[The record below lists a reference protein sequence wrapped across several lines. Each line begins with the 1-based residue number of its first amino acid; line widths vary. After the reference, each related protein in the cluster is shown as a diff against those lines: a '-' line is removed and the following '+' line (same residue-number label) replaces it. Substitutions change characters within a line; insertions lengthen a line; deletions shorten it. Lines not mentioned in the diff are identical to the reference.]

1 MGVFQKLQKSLG
13 EDLANKEYEVPMAN
27 DKRAAA
33 EDDSDIE
40 ADGADANTDAAHGDH
55 SNWAI
60 SDDDS
65 EDSDDGGG
73 GVYVKKRTTKGKK
86 RKLEASASASA
97 EEKKR
102 KLKQRKLNPEDEKR
116 LEEEL
121 TVLLTKIL
129 KKFPAGLTMVELWRK
144 ITASLAVDAAV
155 LKKVLPRVLK
165 ALARKKEA
173 SDGIK
178 KYCYKK

>member
-1 MGVFQKLQKSLG
+1 MG
-13 EDLANKEYEVPMAN
+13 
-27 DKRAAA
+27 
-33 EDDSDIE
+33 SDE
-40 ADGADANTDAAHGDH
+40 SG
-55 SNWAI
+55 
-60 SDDDS
+60 
-65 EDSDDGGG
+65 DGGG
-73 GVYVKKRTTKGKK
+73 GVYVKRSEHKAKDKKGKNNKNNKK
-86 RKLEASASASA
+86 RKLEASADD
-97 EEKKR
+97 R
-102 KLKQRKLNPEDEKR
+102 KQKQRKQRKINPEDEKR

-173 SDGIK
+173 SDGTK